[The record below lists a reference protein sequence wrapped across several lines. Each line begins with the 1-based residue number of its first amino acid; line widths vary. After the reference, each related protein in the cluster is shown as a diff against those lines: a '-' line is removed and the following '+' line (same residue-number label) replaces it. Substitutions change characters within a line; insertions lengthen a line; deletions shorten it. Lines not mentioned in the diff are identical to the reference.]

1 MNGIKRTKIPRPL
14 KYPSVRLKCWVGIA
28 GCKNT
33 HHPAEDVAS
42 FTARQ
47 QKSTIHVI
55 PEKTETTNPLKKAQ
69 STSSQKQKLRIHYR
83 RLISSAS
90 SVSNRGLGLQDVK
103 RFIIQRRM

>member
-1 MNGIKRTKIPRPL
+1 MNGIKRTKIPRLL
-14 KYPSVRLKCWVGIA
+14 KYPLVCLKCWVGIA

-33 HHPAEDVAS
+33 HDPAEDVAS

-55 PEKTETTNPLKKAQ
+55 PEKTETTNPLKKHNPRHPRNRNYE
-69 STSSQKQKLRIHYR
+69 STIDV

-90 SVSNRGLGLQDVK
+90 YVSNRGLGLQDVK
-103 RFIIQRRM
+103 RFIIQ

>member
-14 KYPSVRLKCWVGIA
+14 KYPSFSAEEEERRGNANLKCLVGIA

-55 PEKTETTNPLKKAQ
+55 PEKTETTNPLKKHNPRHPRNRNYE
-69 STSSQKQKLRIHYR
+69 STISVLSAFDKQCE
-83 RLISSAS
+83 
-90 SVSNRGLGLQDVK
+90 
-103 RFIIQRRM
+103 FCF

>member
-1 MNGIKRTKIPRPL
+1 MNGIKRTKIPQPL
-14 KYPSVRLKCWVGIA
+14 KYPLVCLKCWVGIA

-55 PEKTETTNPLKKAQ
+55 PE
-69 STSSQKQKLRIHYR
+69 
-83 RLISSAS
+83 
-90 SVSNRGLGLQDVK
+90 
-103 RFIIQRRM
+103 